1 MNKRVIIK
9 VSGAVQGVFFRAH
22 IFDKAQEILLVGWVS
37 NEPDGTVKIVV
48 EGEEEKLKK
57 FIEYCKEGPK
67 FANVENL
74 DVKWEEAK
82 GEFEK
87 FEIRYL

>member
-1 MNKRVIIK
+1 V
-9 VSGAVQGVFFRAH
+9 A
-22 IFDKAQEILLVGWVS
+22 
-37 NEPDGTVKIVV
+37 